1 MYNTATGIAHAETDL
16 KDHLGSTRVVYSVE
30 NGLLRLKQVNS
41 YYPFSLNIKELTLN
55 DGREM
60 QGYNKNEYTYN
71 GKMQQDEMNLG
82 RLDYGARMYDAVLG
96 RWHSVDPMAEKYRR
110 WSPYNYC
117 VDNPMRFVDPDG
129 MRVGDPP
136 YLYVFNSEQNAIT
149 GETLGEF
156 ANNNIVQDV

>member
-1 MYNTATGIAHAETDL
+1 
-16 KDHLGSTRVVYSVE
+16 
-30 NGLLRLKQVNS
+30 
-41 YYPFSLNIKELTLN
+41 
-55 DGREM
+55 
-60 QGYNKNEYTYN
+60 NEYKFN
-71 GKMQQDEMNLG
+71 GKMMQDEMGLG
-82 RLDYGARMYDAVLG
+82 WLDYGARMYDAVLG
-96 RWHSVDPMAEKYRR
+96 RWHSIDPMAEKYRR
-110 WSPYNYC
+110 WSPYNYY